1 MLILLYPEL
10 SSKGIL
16 MQLKRHPLRGVRIFS
31 VMYGTLLASSEDLE
45 CAMRFVHIFADLGSG
60 VLI

>member
-1 MLILLYPEL
+1 
-10 SSKGIL
+10 